1 MSFLLSRGSNVISE
15 QLLPLSGKALKESR
29 KISVE
34 IFAYDFVGLGVKLF
48 VFALL
53 AITLDKL
60 HFAISGT
67 FNVAVT
73 IARTFGINIP
83 SEEPEFMKQLFSEEG
98 FGGFKYWDLI
108 KIIIIALVAFE
119 MIRYIDANK
128 KLGGEASPITLAVF
142 GLLIFG
148 LASFTFP
155 GIIAIIKSRGSFS
168 GLQ

>member
-1 MSFLLSRGSNVISE
+1 MSFLAPLVARGVVAE
-15 QLLPLSGKALKESR
+15 QLIKPSFKKGQTV
-29 KISVE
+29 SVE
-34 IFAYDFVGLGVKLF
+34 IFGYDFIGLGVKLL

-53 AITLDKL
+53 AIALDKL

-73 IARTFGINIP
+73 IARVFGINIP
-83 SEEPEFMKQLFSEEG
+83 SEEPDFMKQLFSEEG

-119 MIRYIDANK
+119 MIRYIDSNK

-155 GIIAIIKSRGSFS
+155 GLIAMIKSRGSFG